1 MHFATFAVFLVLTGN
16 ARQIKR
22 EPSEILGQSRCC
34 VPTTPPAMGSRREA
48 RCHCAIAREG
58 APVEIGEP
66 EDLPNSFV
74 FLLPE
79 PRCAAFLC
87 GAQGPRGRR
96 ARRCRRENRRGPRG
110 LGWCRGRAPEGGA
123 AVRLSRLRGAAGLSL
138 FLVSSSLPFVP
149 PLPWRA
155 LPLLVAGGALW
166 ATFLYNHIKR

>member
-1 MHFATFAVFLVLTGN
+1 MHFATFAAFLVLTGN

-96 ARRCRRENRRGPRG
+96 ARRCRRENRRWPRG
-110 LGWCRGRAPEGGA
+110 LGWCRGRAPEGG
-123 AVRLSRLRGAAGLSL
+123 RLCGCRASGARRVSPFSLS
-138 FLVSSSLPFVP
+138 
-149 PLPWRA
+149 
-155 LPLLVAGGALW
+155 PLLSPLCPLAVARVASPCRRGRVVGN
-166 ATFLYNHIKR
+166 FFIQPY